1 MHDIQTE
8 MPNINLSTP
17 NPERDAPFALNW
29 FASKF
34 GNETL
39 LLMGNAEH
47 EIEPSTLNSE
57 TKIIEEFVELEKEN
71 KQLTWMIRDQDKTI
85 GAVWVELIDTS
96 DVKSPGIHI
105 MIGDKEY
112 RGMGI
117 GQTVISEVLKYL
129 VTDLKA
135 SDVYSRHLVDN
146 YAAKKLLESF
156 GFSNESKAYNDVN
169 NLNWQ
174 NVHLRIQKF

>member
-1 MHDIQTE
+1 MRDIHTDI
-8 MPNINLSTP
+8 PNINLAAP
-17 NPERDAPFALNW
+17 DPERDAPFALNW
-29 FASKF
+29 LTSKF
-34 GNETL
+34 GKETL
-39 LLMGNAEH
+39 LLMGNAEN
-47 EIEPSTLNSE
+47 EIEPSTLESE
-57 TKIIEEFVELEKEN
+57 RKIIQEFVELQKEN

-85 GAVWVELIDTS
+85 GAAWIELVDTA

-117 GQTVISEVLKYL
+117 GRAVISELLTYL
-129 VTDLKA
+129 ATDLRA

-146 YAAKKLLESF
+146 DAAKKLLESC
-156 GFSNESKAYNDVN
+156 GFSNEGSAYSDAN

-174 NVHLRIQKF
+174 NVHLRI